1 MFLSSLKGFGFRD
14 RVLSVLADEVL
25 PAGAGAVPESVTSY
39 KNRKNGILNT
49 FFTLLQNFWTG
60 EERERERESETQL
73 AKHSNIAWL
82 GNPLP
87 PELFFVVFL
96 GLA

>member
-1 MFLSSLKGFGFRD
+1 MQCLFIVNVNYVFLSSLKGFGFRD
-14 RVLSVLADEVL
+14 RELSVLADEVL

-60 EERERERESETQL
+60 EERERERDPISKALKYRLVRQ
-73 AKHSNIAWL
+73 
-82 GNPLP
+82 PLTS
-87 PELFFVVFL
+87 
-96 GLA
+96 